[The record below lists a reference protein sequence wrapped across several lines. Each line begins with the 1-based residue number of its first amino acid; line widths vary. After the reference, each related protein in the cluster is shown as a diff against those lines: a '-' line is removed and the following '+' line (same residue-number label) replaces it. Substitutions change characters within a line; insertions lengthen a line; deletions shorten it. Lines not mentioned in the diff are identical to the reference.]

1 MSVTNAFNIAKTGLT
16 ARETEISVAAQNL
29 SAAGAASFQK
39 LTAITKDLPY
49 VNQSPGAPT
58 SNNGTVNQVGLQMGL
73 GVKVAGISRS
83 LKEGDYN
90 QTDEPF
96 DLAIKGAGYYQI
108 LMPNGETAY
117 TRVASFKRDGRT
129 NNLTTLEGYPLIPTI
144 TIPPEAEEF
153 MVSPDGVV
161 QISVQGNTNTYQT
174 LGQIQL
180 ATFVNPSGL
189 KAIGDTMFTETPAS
203 GAPSVENPGMNN
215 KGTIAQFWTETSNVN
230 SVDEI
235 IHLVK
240 IQQGY
245 ESLTKVIST
254 GEEMMRAANQRIA

>member
-1 MSVTNAFNIAKTGLT
+1 MSVMNALNIVKTGLT
-16 ARETEISVAAQNL
+16 ARETEISAAAQNL
-29 SAAGAASFQK
+29 SGAGADAFQK
-39 LTAITKDLPY
+39 LTVIVKDLPY

-58 SNNGTVNQVGLQMGL
+58 STNSTVNEVGLQMGL

-83 LKEGDYN
+83 LKPGDYN

-96 DLAIKGAGYYQI
+96 DLAIRGAGYYQI
-108 LMPNGETAY
+108 QLPNGDTAY
-117 TRVASFKRDGRT
+117 TRVATFKVDGKT

-144 TIPPEAEEF
+144 TVPPQSKEF
-153 MVSPDGVV
+153 MVSPDGIV
-161 QISVQGNTNTYQT
+161 QVSMQGNTNNYQT

-203 GAPSVENPGMNN
+203 GSPSIENPGLNN
-215 KGTIAQFWTETSNVN
+215 KGTIDQGWREASNVN

-235 IHLVK
+235 IHLVQ

-245 ESLTKVIST
+245 ESLTKVVST
-254 GEEMMRAANQRIA
+254 SEEMMRAANQRIA

>member
-1 MSVTNAFNIAKTGLT
+1 MSVTNALNIVKTGLNL
-16 ARETEISVAAQNL
+16 RETEISVAAQNL
-29 SAAGAASFQK
+29 SGAGVDAFQK
-39 LTAITKDLPY
+39 LTVIAKDLPY

-58 SNNGTVNQVGLQMGL
+58 SNSGTVNEVGLQMGL

-83 LKEGDYN
+83 LKHGDYN
-90 QTDEPF
+90 ETDEPF

-108 LMPNGETAY
+108 KLPNGDTAY
-117 TRVASFKRDGRT
+117 TRVASFKVDGKT
-129 NNLTTLEGYPLIPTI
+129 NNLTTLEGYEIIPTI
-144 TIPPEAEEF
+144 TIPPQATEF

-161 QISVQGNTNTYQT
+161 QVSLQGNANPQT

-189 KAIGDTMFTETPAS
+189 KAQGDTMFTETAAS
-203 GAPSVENPGMNN
+203 GSPSIENPGLNN
-215 KGTIAQFWTETSNVN
+215 KGTIAQFWRETSNIN

-235 IHLVK
+235 IHLVQ

-245 ESLTKVIST
+245 EALTKVVST
-254 GEEMMRAANQRIA
+254 SEEMMRAANQRIA